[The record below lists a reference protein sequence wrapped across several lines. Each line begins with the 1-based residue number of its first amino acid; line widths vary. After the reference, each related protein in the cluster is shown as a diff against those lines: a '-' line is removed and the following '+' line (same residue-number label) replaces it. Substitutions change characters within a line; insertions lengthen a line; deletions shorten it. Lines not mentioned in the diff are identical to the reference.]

1 MNITNLSEARER
13 EIRIQR
19 YVESLELV
27 IQKNYKYLRGI
38 TEDFQEKCRLAIST
52 TAAPPGLFTEI
63 PETYR
68 EIRTRLKETH
78 AVQSFLKTRYPLY
91 ARNEPERDEEIRAL
105 DLNVGSYFSKFLR
118 VLKQRLEKKESVG
131 REKPLGPEEEAPHFH
146 WFRNQEN
153 LVKFLRNVR
162 ILDELNYEMAPAWVR
177 ERREVAKDKPRSL
190 TLFIFKGN
198 AQSITELQSHMQL
211 REHDILERYDEDE
224 LRGILT
230 HLREIQPSDVER
242 IFNRLKEVEGYS
254 ELKCLLIPI
263 RGEKDLGVD
272 LAGLVQ
278 KAIREMAPGELKTL
292 LI

>member
-1 MNITNLSEARER
+1 MNITNRSEARER

-27 IQKNYKYLRGI
+27 IQRNYKYLKSI
-38 TEDFQEKCRLAIST
+38 AEDFQEKCRLATSA
-52 TAAPPGLFTEI
+52 TAAPPRLFIEI

-68 EIRTRLKETH
+68 EIRTRLRETQ
-78 AVQSFLKTRYPLY
+78 AVQSLLKTIYPLY
-91 ARNEPERDEEIRAL
+91 SGNEPGRDEEIREL

-118 VLKQRLEKKESVG
+118 VLKQSLGERESVG

-162 ILDELNYEMAPAWVR
+162 ILDVLNYEMAPAWVR
-177 ERREVAKDKPRSL
+177 DRREVAKDKPRSL

-278 KAIREMAPGELKTL
+278 KAIKEMAPGELKTL

>member
-1 MNITNLSEARER
+1 MNITNRSEAREK

-27 IQKNYKYLRGI
+27 IQRNYRYLRGI
-38 TEDFQEKCRLAIST
+38 TEDFQEKCRLVIST

-68 EIRTRLKETH
+68 EIRTRLKETQ
-78 AVQSFLKTRYPLY
+78 AVQSLLKTMYPLY
-91 ARNEPERDEEIRAL
+91 ARNEPERDKEIREL
-105 DLNVGSYFSKFLR
+105 DLNVGNYFSKFLR
-118 VLKQRLEKKESVG
+118 VLKQSLGERESVG

-177 ERREVAKDKPRSL
+177 ERREVSKDKPRSL

-263 RGEKDLGVD
+263 RGEKDLAVD

>member
-68 EIRTRLKETH
+68 EIRARLKETQ
-78 AVQSFLKTRYPLY
+78 AVQSLLKTRYPLY
-91 ARNEPERDEEIRAL
+91 ARNESERDKEIREL
-105 DLNVGSYFSKFLR
+105 DLNVGNYFSKFLR
-118 VLKQRLEKKESVG
+118 VLKQSLGERESVG

-230 HLREIQPSDVER
+230 HLREIQLSDVER

-263 RGEKDLGVD
+263 RGEKDLAVD

-278 KAIREMAPGELKTL
+278 KTIREMAPGELKTL